1 MPNYKSEESK
11 QNSLK
16 NLKPIRGYDACKT
29 QEEKDRLKE
38 IVTKGGKATQ
48 ECLKK
53 ARSFKDV
60 CSQALTTKVS
70 KEKAMSFVGDD
81 IDLIPFDDDGYT
93 DMQTVLS
100 VRALRISSDGNAK
113 YLEFIRDT
121 SGQKPKDEM
130 SITADIMTDSDRALI
145 ENISRRMAEIDGE
158 TYADNG
164 QIE

>member
-1 MPNYKSEESK
+1 MGDNMPNYKSEETK

-16 NLKPIRGYDACKT
+16 NLKPFRGYSDDMT
-29 QEEKDRLKE
+29 EEERERVKE
-38 IVTKGGKATQ
+38 IAVKGGKATQ

-60 CSQALTTKVS
+60 CNQALTTKVS
-70 KEKAMSFVGDD
+70 REKAVSFVGDD
-81 IDLIPFDDDGYT
+81 IDLIPFDENGFT

-100 VRALRISSDGNAK
+100 VRALRISADGNAK

-145 ENISRRMAEIDGE
+145 ENINKRLNGDG
-158 TYADNG
+158 
-164 QIE
+164 